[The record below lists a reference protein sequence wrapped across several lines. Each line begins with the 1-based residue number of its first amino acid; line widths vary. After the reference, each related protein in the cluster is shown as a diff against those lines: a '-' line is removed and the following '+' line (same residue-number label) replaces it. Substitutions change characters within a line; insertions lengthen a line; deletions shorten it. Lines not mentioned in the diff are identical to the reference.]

1 MAAEMRAAAIMRLA
15 LGGHGAVVTRSENRT
30 RDFWTGCHF
39 SPTRDREAGSPS
51 RNQWTFNMKLVSLSA
66 LVGLFCLGLTAC
78 ATQKPQPA
86 YGVGNPPPPHY
97 DAKTEL
103 EQGQYMKKRH

>member
-1 MAAEMRAAAIMRLA
+1 
-15 LGGHGAVVTRSENRT
+15 
-30 RDFWTGCHF
+30 
-39 SPTRDREAGSPS
+39 
-51 RNQWTFNMKLVSLSA
+51 MKFVSLSA
-66 LVGLFCLGLTAC
+66 LVGLFCLGLSAC